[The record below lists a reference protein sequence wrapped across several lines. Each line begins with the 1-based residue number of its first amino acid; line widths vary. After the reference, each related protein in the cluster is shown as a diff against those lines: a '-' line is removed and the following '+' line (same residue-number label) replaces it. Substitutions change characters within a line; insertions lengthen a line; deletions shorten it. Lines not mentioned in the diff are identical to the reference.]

1 MGHILKK
8 IITTKKNRSLHGVI
22 GRLKEMAA
30 ENPHGQI
37 EIDRIS
43 ALLDEEI
50 ADIDKKIRSREAV
63 GKGWDFSQEKASD
76 VYAENE
82 MLKICPFTESD
93 RAFYTAVRD
102 AYARI
107 DIDTSLESRERAYWE
122 GVQPDTV
129 FYCTIVLKETG
140 ERIGYIAFKNTA
152 SNLWEFAI
160 EILPQFCY
168 KEYGPMAV
176 ALFLNRTKEITG
188 KNQYQALVEPDNI
201 PSQRC
206 MNKLNAELVDIFN
219 LMFEDEDEAEQFE
232 NENTDLITDHM
243 LQLAEMLDVE
253 PKKLLSNVLDYRI
266 YL

>member
-1 MGHILKK
+1 MGRVLHKINRKRLNEDLEEILGK
-8 IITTKKNRSLHGVI
+8 IE
-22 GRLKEMAA
+22 EMAA
-30 ENPHGQI
+30 DNPDGKI

-43 ALLDEEI
+43 ALLDEVI
-50 ADIDKKIRSREAV
+50 ADIDKKIRGREAA

-76 VYAENE
+76 IYAENE
-82 MLKICPFTESD
+82 MLKICPFTEAD

-102 AYARI
+102 AYAGI

-168 KEYGPMAV
+168 KGYGPMAIL
-176 ALFLNRTKEITG
+176 LFLNRTKEITG
-188 KNQYQALVEPDNI
+188 KKQYQALVEPDNG
-201 PSQRC
+201 PSRNC
-206 MNKLNAELVDIFN
+206 MEKLNAELVDIYN

-232 NENTDLITDHM
+232 NENLDMITEDM
-243 LQLAEMLDVE
+243 KQLAGRLGVE
-253 PKKLLSNVLDYRI
+253 PRKLLSNVLDYRI
-266 YL
+266 YM